1 MIAKPIYNFSFTASS
16 LRLKEMILVAKHLL
30 ENTEID
36 YINDLGEGKS
46 ATGKRMLVEFN
57 KRLET
62 LTKEQLKLLV
72 DGDLTTQKQIA
83 FLSICKTYAFI
94 RDFVLEVLREK
105 YLIFDYEITEGEY
118 LSFYRRKNDLHT
130 EMDAL
135 TELSESKIK
144 QVTFKILEQAAI
156 IDNIKNKTIQP
167 QLLDDR
173 IISAIKNDHQEWLK
187 IYFYSDMDI
196 AQTID

>member
-36 YINDLGEGKS
+36 YINDLGKGKS